1 MKNKILL
8 PILLLAAMTVT
19 GCGKQPVS
27 SSEQP
32 GPASSDVQPSTS
44 EEQPPVSS
52 EDPVSSSEAP
62 SSSEDPV
69 TYGVAI
75 NNKAQLTGEW
85 YKGTTRD
92 LDITLTPAAN
102 ALQEIQKGNLT
113 ITSSDPTI
121 VAVTGL
127 GLNALAKGQ
136 ATITVKY
143 HDATDTVA
151 VNILSNS
158 AKDKY
163 GVAHEGTEEDPFSNE
178 DALVVA
184 KSDKYEKEVYYVKGK
199 VASFYNAPG
208 SRTDGMVAYFLEPA
222 TTGGEKFEIY
232 KCFKADGSA
241 LTDDDIW
248 VGGEATAYG
257 SFTKYNSQYETSS
270 ATFVKCEGNK
280 PQPRQT
286 LEKTFAQTLEMGQAL
301 PDGGDTYDYIKFIGF
316 VTAKEGNNY
325 WLTATK
331 GEALVKG
338 KSDEAHGN
346 RDIYTNAIELYNAGT
361 VSELVAKL
369 LEGAEVEVT
378 MLVKNYHGT
387 VENGLNLA
395 DENVV
400 VKTPGTQWAV
410 PEPAV
415 GTKTL
420 AEFIALENSKAKA
433 YNVTATVKSWKD
445 ASSEK
450 DKYGNMVLTDG
461 TNDLVIYGATATA
474 TALAWDNSSAYA
486 FTNPKDFLTNEV
498 TAALAIGDEVTMKLI
513 RADYNGAIQGSGIIL
528 NVTPAGSIVNYSLI
542 EKFDFAS
549 DLTTYK
555 AYNADDMNAFIKGS
569 SSLGAANT
577 NYVSHVNGKDSDS
590 TLTDPL
596 IGGNGKW
603 SNVNWSNYNM
613 LKLGSTS
620 KNCKMTLTFKDG
632 TAISRVVMKA
642 AGWNGK
648 TCKIGVNGGDQV
660 SIPSAPTAA
669 SMEDESAFQTFTFD
683 LASPAKEIV
692 FETTLCVM
700 ISELELYAVEGGE
713 TPVENEVMPWY
724 TEGTGNQAIHF
735 EGAGIWTWVKY
746 DSMGFENFAAFDAAK
761 ANFVAAY
768 ESEPAATI
776 VDKVVSDDN
785 ATLKYARVYIV
796 LSAAYNTGK
805 LTLTIPGAD
814 GKTYEGTLE
823 FAAGELSKINGEAV
837 VAPVEIAQPIGN
849 FSGYAVNASDD
860 SNIFVDI
867 ALGDEKA
874 FVEVGSLLKDQFTYT
889 FNKATGLVTIALG
902 GNFGNLTAT
911 FDEANSKLINVG
923 VDGAAAAM
931 LKNNGTLELVSATK
945 FWDCNGT
952 TAELQAQ
959 FKRRY
964 MSGSWQVDTSNA
976 DRFVSYENGIAGS
989 AMQRRGWTGGA
1000 VAVNLAED
1008 MEAVEVSNLGVWVY
1022 NSSANDI
1029 TLRMWIYK
1037 GAGLTD
1043 NAELGSGLV
1052 AKANS
1057 WTYIRIGFTKAAVRN
1072 FQIADFTNSG
1082 VALVFDNI
1090 CLF

>member
-32 GPASSDVQPSTS
+32 GPASSDVQPTTS

-92 LDITLTPAAN
+92 LDVTLTPAAN

-127 GLNALAKGQ
+127 GLSALKKGE

-143 HDATDTVA
+143 HDATDSVA

-158 AKDKY
+158 AIDKY
-163 GVAHEGTEEDPFSNE
+163 GVAHEGTAEDPFTNE
-178 DALVVA
+178 DALAVA
-184 KSDKYEKEVYYVKGK
+184 KSDKYEGEDYYVKGE
-199 VASFYNAPG
+199 VASFYHTPG
-208 SRTDGMVAYFLEPA
+208 ERTDGVVSWFLKPA
-222 TTGGEKFEIY
+222 TAGGEQFEIY
-232 KCFKADGSA
+232 KCLKQDGSF
-241 LTDDDIW
+241 LTAEEIW
-248 VGGEATAYG
+248 KGGTAVAHG
-257 SFTKYNSQYETSS
+257 KFTVYNGQYETTA
-270 ATFVKCEGNK
+270 ATFVSCEGNK
-280 PQPRQT
+280 PGARQEIAAT
-286 LEKTFAQTLEMGQAL
+286 VAEVLTVGKAL
-301 PDGGDTYDYIKFIGF
+301 VDGDSAYDYYLITGYVVKNSGTNYFLADSK
-316 VTAKEGNNY
+316 TA
-325 WLTATK
+325 A
-331 GEALVKG
+331 
-338 KSDEAHGN
+338 SDDKDMFE
-346 RDIYTNAIELYNAGT
+346 IYNASADG
-361 VSELVAKL
+361 LADKL
-369 LEGAEVEVT
+369 LKNAKITIKAVI
-378 MLVKNYHGT
+378 KNYHNQVETCLPVTNDSVT
-387 VENGLNLA
+387 VHENGQPWVINYQEKTVTEALTIINGLQDGKTA
-395 DENVV
+395 D
-400 VKTPGTQWAV
+400 GYYAV
-410 PEPAV
+410 TGYVAAV
-415 GTKTL
+415 TG
-420 AEFIALENSKAKA
+420 
-433 YNVTATVKSWKD
+433 
-445 ASSEK
+445 
-450 DKYGNMVLTDG
+450 
-461 TNDLVIYGATATA
+461 
-474 TALAWDNSSAYA
+474 
-486 FTNPKDFLTNEV
+486 
-498 TAALAIGDEVTMKLI
+498 
-513 RADYNGAIQGSGIIL
+513 
-528 NVTPAGSIVNYSLI
+528 
-542 EKFDFAS
+542 
-549 DLTTYK
+549 
-555 AYNADDMNAFIKGS
+555 AYNADYGNMSFTIGETADATDLLTCFRVKTDADTAATVVAGAKVLVKGQLQKYVKNS
-569 SSLGAANT
+569 VITPELINSEFVQVIDEDAPVLVSLASLSFN
-577 NYVSHVNGKDSDS
+577 KDATVVIDNK
-590 TLTDPL
+590 LEDATDPY
-596 IGGNGKW
+596 INYTSTSGVSIDVRKNTSS
-603 SNVNWSNYNM
+603 SNVNVWKADY
-613 LKLGSTS
+613 TS
-620 KNCKMTLTFKDG
+620 CRWYVGHKVTISSAKAFSKVELTCDSGYREFKAESDG
-632 TAISRVVMKA
+632 TTITALKALGATVEYDSA
-642 AGWNGK
+642 AG
-648 TCKIGVNGGDQV
+648 KI
-660 SIPSAPTAA
+660 IITFASAL
-669 SMEDESAFQTFTFD
+669 STFD
-683 LASPAKEIV
+683 LVPDKQIRPSNVELFGEAAVTPTPA
-692 FETTLCVM
+692 
-700 ISELELYAVEGGE
+700 
-713 TPVENEVMPWY
+713 EVVLPIIAK
-724 TEGTGNQAIHF
+724 GNQDTKV
-735 EGAGIWTWVKY
+735 EGAGAWIYIDTTGLSLTAEMANAMAAAAQIQLTVAMSDETPDGVK
-746 DSMGFENFAAFDAAK
+746 DAAQHY
-761 ANFVAAY
+761 V
-768 ESEPAATI
+768 T
-776 VDKVVSDDN
+776 
-785 ATLKYARVYIV
+785 
-796 LSAAYNTGK
+796 
-805 LTLTIPGAD
+805 GAD
-814 GKTYEGTLE
+814 AAVVVVADQVRFDDFGTNTVRLYVGMDKGLDNSWKMKHTFQISIPLDATTVFVGSVE
-823 FAAGELSKINGEAV
+823 FIGGALTKINDEAV

-931 LKNNGTLELVSATK
+931 LKNNGTMELVSATK